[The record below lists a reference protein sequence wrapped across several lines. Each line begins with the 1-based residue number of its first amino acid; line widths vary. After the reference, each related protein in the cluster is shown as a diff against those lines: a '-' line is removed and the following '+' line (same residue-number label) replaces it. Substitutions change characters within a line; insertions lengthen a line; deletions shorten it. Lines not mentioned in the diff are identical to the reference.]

1 MYVAKTLDIALQ
13 ILYLCTVITYGGA
26 LWLFDTINGR
36 NLRYIWYMQWTDQ
49 IRNVKIVLVLA
60 AVAIAVVSL
69 VVSHILIRDLAK
81 EEHNKME
88 VWAEAMRTLNRADEN
103 TDINLVLKVING
115 NNTIPVIVLDSS
127 GDVQA
132 YRNIEIDNCKTLAD
146 TMRFVSDM
154 GHELL
159 REKRDIRIVLDDSPS
174 DSATTQ
180 TEPAD
185 SVAATATGD
194 YINVCYDDSVM
205 LRRLSSYPYI
215 QLGVVMIF
223 VVIAIFALLT
233 SKRAEQNKVWVGL
246 SKETAHQLGTPI
258 SSLMAWTEILK
269 ESYPDDDLIPE
280 MDKDVKRLQLIAD
293 RFSKIG
299 SLPEPVETDLKE
311 VMEHVIDYM
320 DRRTSKKVLM
330 VRDIPDDDIVVRIN
344 ASLFEWVIE
353 NLSKN
358 AVDAMGGEGRITL
371 KIFREANKAVVE
383 VTDTGK
389 GIRKKDLRNVFRPGF
404 TTKKRGWGL
413 GLSLAKRIVEE
424 YHKGRIFVKWSEV
437 GVGTTFR
444 IELK

>member
-1 MYVAKTLDIALQ
+1 MSIIAL
-13 ILYLCTVITYGGA
+13 
-26 LWLFDTINGR
+26 
-36 NLRYIWYMQWTDQ
+36 YIYMQWTDQ
-49 IRNVKIVLVLA
+49 IRRVKILLVFA
-60 AVAIAVVSL
+60 AVVIAVASL
-69 VVSHILIRDLAK
+69 VVSHILIRDLAM

-115 NNTIPVIVLDSS
+115 NNTIPVIVLDSN
-127 GDVQA
+127 GNVQA
-132 YRNIEIDNCKTLAD
+132 YRNIDIKDCENAED
-146 TMRFVSDM
+146 TMRFVQYM
-154 GHELL
+154 GRKLM
-159 REKRDIRIVLDDSPS
+159 REDRDIRIAIDDNNT
-174 DSATTQ
+174 DSISSA
-180 TEPAD
+180 
-185 SVAATATGD
+185 D

-205 LRRLSSYPYI
+205 LRRLASYPYI

-258 SSLMAWTEILK
+258 SSLMAWVEILK
-269 ESYPDDDLIPE
+269 ETYPDDDLIPE
-280 MDKDVKRLQLIAD
+280 MNKDVKRLQLIAD

-299 SLPEPVETDLKE
+299 SLPEPVDTDLKE

-320 DRRTSKKVLM
+320 DRRTSNKVKM
-330 VRDIPDDDIVVRIN
+330 VRDFPEGDIVVKIN

-358 AVDAMGGEGRITL
+358 AVDAMGGEGTITL
-371 KIFREANKAVVE
+371 RIFEEPTKAVIDVA
-383 VTDTGK
+383 DTGK
-389 GIRKKDLRNVFRPGF
+389 GIRKKDIRNVFRPGF

-413 GLSLAKRIVEE
+413 GLSLAKRIIEE
-424 YHKGRIFVKWSEV
+424 YHKGKIWVKSSEV

-444 IELK
+444 IELKK